1 MPMKTLSREFH
12 RKIFQM
18 FNHSFDL
25 NIDKFSDLIG
35 KTVSMFAKE
44 AFTDNGDSER
54 YLYLYSKGACFSST
68 IKSVCLDFGGNFD
81 FEDLVAD
88 EDFHVDLLLYI
99 EPVQIFI
106 DFFAVCL
113 MLRISNNEG
122 ELEASAG
129 YWNEAEAYEECYVE
143 IG

>member
-1 MPMKTLSREFH
+1 MPMKTLSREFY
-12 RKIFQM
+12 RKIFQI
-18 FNHSFDL
+18 FNYHFDL
-25 NIDKFSDLIG
+25 NIDRFSDLIG
-35 KTVSMFAKE
+35 KTASVFVKE
-44 AFTDNGDSER
+44 ACTDDDTSAR
-54 YLYLYSKGACFSST
+54 YLYLYVNGACFSST
-68 IKSVCLDFGGNFD
+68 IKSVCLDFGGNLD
-81 FEDLVAD
+81 FEDLVTD

-113 MLRISNNEG
+113 MLRISSKEG

-129 YWNEAEAYEECYVE
+129 YWNEVEAYVKCYVE